1 MVFIW
6 AFKPGIAESGQ
17 KIKMALSTPSAK
29 TYERWLEYYARFGY
43 AAKGVLYGST
53 GVLAILA
60 ALDFNRNETVVGS
73 TGALRSIANQPFGRV
88 LVILIAASLMGYVVW
103 RFLQAFLDPEHSG
116 CDASDIVRRIGYGC
130 SGCVYASIA
139 YSVVDILSEPVTDGD
154 RSAEEWVFIIMRQ
167 PFGRWLIG
175 AAGFG
180 FFCIGCYYFYRA
192 IKAEFRK
199 RFKLH
204 KMSDVAKRWAFIVG
218 RVGIAARGVV
228 YTVIG
233 VSAMRAAW
241 LFDAD
246 EIKTTEQALAV
257 FNDNPANEIVLLT
270 LGVGFVAYAIH
281 MAFQA
286 RYRTIDPL

>member
-1 MVFIW
+1 MGSNPSL
-6 AFKPGIAESGQ
+6 KP
-17 KIKMALSTPSAK
+17 
-29 TYERWLEYYARFGY
+29 YERWLEYYARFGY
-43 AAKGVLYGST
+43 AAKGVIYGST

-60 ALDFNRNETVVGS
+60 ALDFNQNEMVVGS

-116 CDASDIVRRIGYGC
+116 CGASDIVRRIGYGC
-130 SGCVYASIA
+130 SGVVYASIA
-139 YSVVDILSEPVTDGD
+139 YSVVEILEDSAESDD

-175 AAGFG
+175 AAGFI

-192 IKAEFRK
+192 VKAEFRK

-204 KMSDVAKRWAFIVG
+204 KMSDAAQRWASIVG

-228 YTVIG
+228 YAVIG
-233 VSAMRAAW
+233 VFAIRAAW

-246 EIKTTEQALAV
+246 EIKTTEEALAV
-257 FNDNPANEIVLLT
+257 FDNNPTNEVILLI

-281 MAFQA
+281 MGFQA
-286 RYRTIDPL
+286 RYRSIDPL

>member
-1 MVFIW
+1 MGSNSSP
-6 AFKPGIAESGQ
+6 KP
-17 KIKMALSTPSAK
+17 
-29 TYERWLEYYARFGY
+29 YERWLEYYARFGY
-43 AAKGVLYGST
+43 AAKGILYGST

-60 ALDFNRNETVVGS
+60 ALDLNQDETVVGS
-73 TGALRSIANQPFGRV
+73 TGALRSIASQPFGRV
-88 LVILIAASLMGYVVW
+88 MAILIAASLMGYVVW

-116 CDASDIVRRIGYGC
+116 CDASDIVRRIGYGS
-130 SGCVYASIA
+130 SGIVYASIA
-139 YSVVDILSEPVTDGD
+139 YSVIEILEDSADSDD

-175 AAGFG
+175 AAGFV

-204 KMSDVAKRWAFIVG
+204 KMSDGAKRWASIAG

-233 VSAMRAAW
+233 VSAIRAAW

-257 FNDNPANEIVLLT
+257 FDNNPTNEVILLI

-281 MAFQA
+281 MGFQA
-286 RYRTIDPL
+286 RYRSIDPL

>member
-1 MVFIW
+1 M
-6 AFKPGIAESGQ
+6 AGDPSSKP
-17 KIKMALSTPSAK
+17 
-29 TYERWLEYYARFGY
+29 YERWLEYYARFGY
-43 AAKGVLYGST
+43 AAKGILYGST

-60 ALDFNRNETVVGS
+60 ALDFNQNETVVGA
-73 TGALRSIANQPFGRV
+73 TGALRSIARQPFGRV
-88 LVILIAASLMGYVVW
+88 LVFLIAVSLIGYVVW

-130 SGCVYASIA
+130 SGIVYASIA
-139 YSVVDILSEPVTDGD
+139 YSAVEILEESSESDD
-154 RSAEEWVFIIMRQ
+154 RSAEEWVFMIMRQ

-175 AAGFG
+175 AAGLV

-192 IKAEFRK
+192 VKAAFRK

-204 KMSDVAKRWAFIVG
+204 KMSAAAKRWAFIVG

-233 VSAMRAAW
+233 IFAMRAAW
-241 LFDAD
+241 LVDAD

-270 LGVGFVAYAIH
+270 LGVGFVAYGIH
-281 MAFQA
+281 MGFQS
-286 RYRTIDPL
+286 RYRSIDPL

>member
-1 MVFIW
+1 
-6 AFKPGIAESGQ
+6 
-17 KIKMALSTPSAK
+17 MARSTPSAE
-29 TYERWLEYYARFGY
+29 TYERWLEYYVRFGY
-43 AAKGVLYGST
+43 AAKGILYGST

-60 ALDFNRNETVVGS
+60 ALDFNRDETVVGS
-73 TGALRSIANQPFGRV
+73 TGVLRSIGNQPFGRV

-116 CDASDIVRRIGYGC
+116 GNASDIVRRIGYGC
-130 SGCVYASIA
+130 SGIVYASIA
-139 YSVVDILSEPVTDGD
+139 YSIVEILEDSSDSDSRT
-154 RSAEEWVFIIMRQ
+154 AEEWVFIIMRQ

-175 AAGFG
+175 AAGLG

-199 RFKLH
+199 RFKRH
-204 KMSDVAKRWAFIVG
+204 KMSDAAKRWASIVG
-218 RVGIAARGVV
+218 RVGIAARGAV

-233 VSAMRAAW
+233 IFAMRAAW

-246 EIKTTEQALAV
+246 EIKTTEEALAV
-257 FNDNPANEIVLLT
+257 FNNNPANEIVLLI

-281 MAFQA
+281 MGFQA
-286 RYRTIDPL
+286 RYRSIDPL